1 MILISANPYHAPKKR
16 KTATARKAKSKG
28 ASAMAKKRRSAA
40 QRAATARMIAA
51 NKRGRK
57 THHNPTKTKRRATS
71 RRRASVHHNPTRR
84 RSVRRNPS
92 MFSGGGVLGELLS
105 KDGLIM
111 VGAAFAA
118 PMATDYLQEKIMPS
132 ATGWTKVAVK
142 AGLVAAGAWAIDK
155 FLKQRKAAL
164 AYAVTGAAVVASDA
178 VQIARGVMAGLSA
191 SEADMLANRPD
202 LIQAVAN
209 GGLGGAYEM
218 GLSGPYQT
226 GLAEDSPP
234 SAFNNPF
241 QSAF

>member
-1 MILISANPYHAPKKR
+1 
-16 KTATARKAKSKG
+16 
-28 ASAMAKKRRSAA
+28 MAKKRRSAA

-57 THHNPTKTKRRATS
+57 RTHHNPTKRTYRAKA
-71 RRRASVHHNPTRR
+71 RRRSTVHHNPTRR

-92 MFSGGGVLGELLS
+92 MFGGGGVLGELLS
-105 KDGLIM
+105 KEGLIM
-111 VGAAFAA
+111 VAGAFAA

-142 AGLVAAGAWAIDK
+142 AGLVMAGAWAIDK

-209 GGLGGAYEM
+209 GGLGG
-218 GLSGPYQT
+218 PYQT
-226 GLAEDSPP
+226 GLAAPYQMGLSEDP
-234 SAFNNPF
+234 NPF
-241 QSAF
+241 GPAFSQPFG